1 MAKKTASTLRIDGRR
16 PNELRE
22 ITVVRRFTKYAPGSV
37 LMTAGGTQVLCTA
50 MVEQSVPPFLEG
62 TGTGWVT
69 AEYDMLPSSTHTRRR
84 RDIQRGSRDGRSQ
97 EIQRFIG
104 RALRTVVRRE
114 MLGERTIHIDCDVI
128 QADGGTRTLAVT
140 GAYIAFHDAIE
151 TLRASGQ
158 IAGQP
163 VTSEV
168 AAVSVG
174 IVRGK
179 PMLDLCY
186 EEDSKADV
194 DMNVVMTGQGGII
207 EIQGTA
213 EREPFSRPQFDE
225 LFKLASS
232 GIGKLVKIQRQALR
246 QK

>member
-1 MAKKTASTLRIDGRR
+1 MAKKTTRIDGRT

-22 ITVVRRFTKYAPGSV
+22 ITITRNFTRYAPGSV
-37 LMTAGGTQVLCTA
+37 MIAAGGTQVLCTA
-50 MVEQSVPPFLEG
+50 MAEQSIPPFLEG

-69 AEYDMLPSSTHTRRR
+69 AEYDMLPSSTHSRRR

-114 MLGERTIHIDCDVI
+114 LLGERTIYIDCDVI

-140 GAYIAFHDAIE
+140 GAYLAFHDAVE
-151 TLRASGQ
+151 KLRAAGQ
-158 IAGQP
+158 ITGQP
-163 VTSEV
+163 IISEV

-174 IVRGK
+174 IVRGT

-186 EEDSKADV
+186 EEDSKAEV
-194 DMNVVMTGQGGII
+194 DMNVVMTGAGGII

-213 EREPFSRPQFDE
+213 EREPFSRAQFDQ

-232 GIGKLVKIQRQALR
+232 GIEKLVKIQRQAIR
-246 QK
+246 EK